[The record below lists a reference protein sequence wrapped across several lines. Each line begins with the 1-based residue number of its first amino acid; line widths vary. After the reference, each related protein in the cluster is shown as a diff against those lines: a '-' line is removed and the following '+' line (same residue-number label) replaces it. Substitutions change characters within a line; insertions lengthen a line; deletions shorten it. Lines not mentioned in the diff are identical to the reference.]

1 MESEIV
7 KHNRTSVLLTIENG
21 MVIHS
26 RTEQSDEHVAS
37 LDAWVWIAESAGYK
51 VIPPGDTKGAAHE

>member
-1 MESEIV
+1 MESEVV

-26 RTEQSDEHVAS
+26 RTVQSNELVAS
-37 LDAWVWIAESAGYK
+37 FDTWIWTAEMAGFK
-51 VIPPGDTKGAAHE
+51 VIPPGDTKEIERE

>member
-26 RTEQSDEHVAS
+26 RTVQSDEHVAS
-37 LDAWVWIAESAGYK
+37 LDAWIWIAESAGYK
-51 VIPPGDTKGAAHE
+51 VIPPGDTKEMTHE

>member
-7 KHNRTSVLLTIENG
+7 KHNRISALLTIENG

-26 RTEQSDEHVAS
+26 RTVQSDEHIAS
-37 LDAWVWIAESAGYK
+37 LDTWIWMAESAGYK
-51 VIPPGDTKGAAHE
+51 VIPLGDKEVAHE